1 MGLRENVLRGGLYLL
16 VRQGAGTLLGILS
29 FFLVTRAIGPGAY
42 GVYAAAQGVGQF
54 VIQLAQLGVGMYLI
68 RAKEV
73 MDEDFHQ
80 GFTAMALM
88 GGIIILLSY
97 PLGILVHRF
106 TGIEEVQ
113 LATLLVL
120 GFGAVQLVAC
130 VPLATLE
137 RKLEYRRIAV
147 AELSGQVLFLMVA
160 VPLAWHGIGWVA
172 PIAGWVAQQSLTSAL
187 YYILSGYRPQLRWNR
202 TILSPMLSYG
212 VGYSLSIW
220 IWQLRWLVN
229 PLVVGRL
236 AGAEAV
242 GRVALAI
249 RIVESL
255 SFLKGIGWRISIPAL
270 AHVQNRKESL
280 IAAIQEGMVLQVVAS
295 GSTLLAFSFVA
306 PWIVGDL
313 LGEEWSGVVSIYPLL
328 AVATL
333 ANSLFALH
341 SSALYVIEKNME
353 VGRFHAL
360 HLALLGAGAWL
371 LVGELGEIGY
381 GWAEVASVGSYI
393 VIHLSLARWIGS
405 LDYKKPFFAAGVFGV
420 AVFWPYLGIL
430 SMCPLAL
437 CLAFPGTWRIL
448 LTYAKLV
455 VSKA

>member
-1 MGLRENVLRGGLYLL
+1 MGLREKVLRGGLYLVL
-16 VRQGAGTLLGILS
+16 RQAAGTILGVLS
-29 FFLVTRAIGPGAY
+29 VFLVTRAIGPGAY

-54 VIQLAQLGVGMYLI
+54 VLQLAQLGVGMYLI

-73 MDEDFHQ
+73 REDDLHQ

-88 GGIIILLSY
+88 GAVIILLSY
-97 PLGILVHRF
+97 PLGTLVHHF
-106 TGIEEVQ
+106 TGIEGVE

-120 GFGAVQLVAC
+120 VFGAVQLVAC

-137 RKLEYRRIAV
+137 RKFEYRRIALV
-147 AELSGQVLFLMVA
+147 ELSGQAVFLVTA
-160 VPLAWHGIGWVA
+160 VPLAWHGMGWLA
-172 PIAGWVAQQSLTSAL
+172 PLAGWVAQQGLTSIL
-187 YYILSGYRPQLRWNR
+187 YYIFSGYRPRLKWDRR
-202 TILSPMLSYG
+202 ILSPMLSYG
-212 VGYSLSIW
+212 VGYSVSIW

-255 SFLKGIGWRISIPAL
+255 SFLKGIGWRLSIPAL
-270 AHVQNRKESL
+270 AHIQNRRESL
-280 IAAIQEGMVLQVVAS
+280 IAAVEEGMVLQVVAS
-295 GSTLLAFSFVA
+295 GSTFLAFSFAA
-306 PWIVGDL
+306 PWIVGTL
-313 LGEEWSGVVSIYPLL
+313 LGGEWDGVVSIYPLL

-353 VGRFHAL
+353 VSRFHAV
-360 HLALLGAGAWL
+360 HLAILGAGAWL
-371 LVGELGEIGY
+371 LVGEFGEIGY
-381 GWAEVASVGSYI
+381 GWAEMAAMGSYI
-393 VIHLSLARWIGS
+393 VIHLSLARWIGCP
-405 LDYKKPFFAAGVFGV
+405 DYRRAFVAAGAFG
-420 AVFWPYLGIL
+420 AAFLWPYVGVL

-437 CLAFPGTWRIL
+437 SMAFPGTWRIL
-448 LTYAKLV
+448 LGYARLLFGKT
-455 VSKA
+455 